1 MIRGEGRGDPRRSPE
16 EPDLDRILAEIAP
29 WLGSLRRRLGGGFG
43 GLLLPGFLVL
53 VVLWLG
59 SGVYI
64 VGPAERGVVRQFGAF
79 VGLTEPGPQYHLPWP
94 VQQVDMVN
102 VAEVR
107 RMELGFRTTDRGST
121 RMAVESRM
129 ITGDENIVEVEM
141 IVQYRI
147 AEPEKYLFKV
157 WDPEGTP
164 DRRTLRDA
172 AEAALRL
179 VVGQRAIDDVLTVEK
194 GAVQEETK
202 LFLQELMNSYRAGI
216 LIDQVRLQDVQPP
229 QPVQAAFKD
238 VVSAKEDK
246 ERLVNQAKGYE
257 QDIIPKARGEAERIL
272 REAEAF
278 REQHI
283 RQAQGDASRFL
294 AVLREYAKA
303 KEVTRRR
310 LYLEMIEDV
319 FPDVRKF
326 IVDPQAGGNLLQ
338 LLPLQGAAAAAAA
351 EAPAPAPVPR
361 AVPSPAPAPAPVPGP
376 AAPSRR

>member
-1 MIRGEGRGDPRRSPE
+1 LIRGEGRWDPRRSPE
-16 EPDLDRILAEIAP
+16 EPDFERVLAGLAP
-29 WLGSLRRRLGGGFG
+29 WLGSLRSRLGGGFG
-43 GLLLPGFLVL
+43 GLLLPGFFVL
-53 VVLWLG
+53 LVLWLG

-79 VGLTEPGPQYHLPWP
+79 LSLTEPGPQYHLPWP

-107 RMELGFRTTDRGST
+107 RMELGFRTNDRGSA

-141 IVQYRI
+141 IVQYRVN
-147 AEPEKYLFKV
+147 EPEKYLFRV
-157 WDPEGTP
+157 WDPEGMP

-194 GAVQEETK
+194 AAVQEETK
-202 LFLQELMNSYRAGI
+202 LFLQELMTSYQAGV
-216 LIDQVRLQDVQPP
+216 LIDQVKLQDVQPP

-257 QDIIPKARGEAERIL
+257 QDIIPKARGESERIL

-319 FPDVRKF
+319 FPAVRKF

-338 LLPLQGAAAAAAA
+338 FLPLQGAAAAAESPAA
-351 EAPAPAPVPR
+351 APAPRAGPAPAP
-361 AVPSPAPAPAPVPGP
+361 PAPG
-376 AAPSRR
+376 AAGAAGR